1 MEDLSRCHATPRHAH
16 ATAQPI
22 SLRIHLSTYLC
33 SLQRES
39 MCMYVLVSTLSCTNI
54 ISYATRRPVP
64 AFANAHACPFWH
76 CALFQ
81 LPSADLVTGDLP
93 HFEPGR

>member
-1 MEDLSRCHATPRHAH
+1 MIAWKISPDVMPRLAM
-16 ATAQPI
+16 PI
-22 SLRIHLSTYLC
+22 PLPSPSLYLC

-81 LPSADLVTGDLP
+81 PPSADLVTGDLP